1 MSSVAIDNLRK
12 SALYTD
18 VILFKGII
26 LDERIVN
33 VLERLFALFLI
44 IVFFPIMLTVSL
56 LIKLLMGGSI
66 FYRQVRVGKNNKLFS
81 IIKFRS
87 MVDNAEAIT
96 GPILSSSN
104 DPRVTTFGRF
114 LRASH
119 FDELPQL
126 FNVIKGEMSFVGPRP
141 ERPEFVRVF

>member
-44 IVFFPIMLTVSL
+44 IVF
-56 LIKLLMGGSI
+56 
-66 FYRQVRVGKNNKLFS
+66 
-81 IIKFRS
+81 
-87 MVDNAEAIT
+87 
-96 GPILSSSN
+96 
-104 DPRVTTFGRF
+104 
-114 LRASH
+114 
-119 FDELPQL
+119 
-126 FNVIKGEMSFVGPRP
+126 
-141 ERPEFVRVF
+141 